1 MEAMAA
7 RVWVER
13 EVEKGK
19 TTCQVEEERVG
30 EEKGDVR
37 EQEVQREIEIGQS
50 RAWDRCP
57 RGKKGGKQFSRE
69 HGKEEDA
76 TSFDQLTI
84 NEGHVLRIR
93 WTVPIERIGT
103 KANLQKK
110 RVNRTRLATGEDG
123 FEKR

>member
-13 EVEKGK
+13 KVEKGK

-76 TSFDQLTI
+76 TRFRPTHHQRRPRSPDQMD
-84 NEGHVLRIR
+84 GPDRKDRH
-93 WTVPIERIGT
+93 
-103 KANLQKK
+103 K
-110 RVNRTRLATGEDG
+110 GESP
-123 FEKR
+123 EEESK